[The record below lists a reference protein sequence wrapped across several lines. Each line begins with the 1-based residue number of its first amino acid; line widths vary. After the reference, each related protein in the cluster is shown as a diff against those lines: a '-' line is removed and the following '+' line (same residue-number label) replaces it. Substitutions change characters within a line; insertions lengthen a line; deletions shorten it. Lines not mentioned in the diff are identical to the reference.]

1 MNSRRHAA
9 EDHAFRET
17 IREHDPRR
25 VRDTEQQAD
34 FRETLMPGELAS
46 SLTICKSCPVGH

>member
-1 MNSRRHAA
+1 MGHRRHAA
-9 EDHAFRET
+9 VNHAFRET